1 MNKRDKLVAI
11 YLTEEEKE
19 SLQALATKEERKLG
33 EYLRRVI
40 LAATRINEDQQG
52 DAKPASKRTK

>member
-11 YLTEEEKE
+11 YLTEDEKE
-19 SLQALATKEERKLG
+19 RLQALAAREERKLG

-40 LAATRINEDQQG
+40 LAATQSS
-52 DAKPASKRTK
+52 DAPQSKPADKPAKK